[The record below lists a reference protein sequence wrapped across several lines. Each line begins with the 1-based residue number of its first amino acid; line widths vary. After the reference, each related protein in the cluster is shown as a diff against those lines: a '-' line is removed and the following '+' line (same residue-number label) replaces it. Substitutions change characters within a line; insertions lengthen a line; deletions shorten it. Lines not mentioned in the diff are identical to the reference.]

1 MPTPLNVYIF
11 RDILEIPDILQLCV
25 REKVI
30 AIEKIVVKLIF
41 DKQHQKRHVLK
52 GTKKTYMTDNIGKEI
67 SWKRKYLAENLS
79 STLSHSLLFSI
90 LQTNLANISK
100 LHQPMQILKKLE
112 KMFGGNSLAVTLS
125 HILLFCFREKIF
137 SFTKYLTTN
146 WENIWRKI
154 RSWHSPPY
162 PSLSSA
168 NKGKSLRAAPPS
180 EAFLLIIM
188 TLILQMCFETTRLYQ

>member
-1 MPTPLNVYIF
+1 MPTPLDVYIF

-30 AIEKIVVKLIF
+30 AIEKIFVKLIF

-79 STLSHSLLFSI
+79 ATLSHSLLFSI

-100 LHQPMQILKKLE
+100 LHQPMQILKKKTWE
-112 KMFGGNSLAVTLS
+112 NVWWELS
-125 HILLFCFREKIF
+125 SCYSFPYSSILRQRENIQFYKIF
-137 SFTKYLTTN
+137 DNKLRKYLT
-146 WENIWRKI
+146 EN
-154 RSWHSPPY
+154 P
-162 PSLSSA
+162 
-168 NKGKSLRAAPPS
+168 
-180 EAFLLIIM
+180 
-188 TLILQMCFETTRLYQ
+188 